1 MECLIIIVPTALLGL
16 YMAWNIGAN
25 DVANSM
31 ADAVGSGSISIKWAV
46 IAAGICEFAGAVLV
60 GSHVTDTVRKGIV
73 DPTTIASLP
82 GLAQAEASALLLIGM
97 AAALLAAA
105 VWLNVATWFGMP
117 VSTSHS
123 IVGAIAGFG
132 IIAAGWSAVHWGKM
146 GQIVASWFLS
156 PVAGGVLGFIL
167 FRVIS
172 KLILGRKRPVTAA
185 VAITPFV
192 VFFMMVVVTLA
203 VVYKGLKHLTGERA
217 EWITGNGAFVV
228 AAGVGLLSALV
239 ARFLIR
245 RALRGKEGLHL
256 PEQLELVER
265 AFGPLVVV
273 TSCAVAFSHGAND
286 VANAIGPLAAIV
298 DIVATGTV
306 KMRVYVPTWLLVL
319 GGSGIVLGLATFG
332 YRVMRTVGTKITLIT
347 PSRGVAADIAATTT
361 VLVCTRLA
369 LPVSTTHTLVG
380 AIIGIGLAR
389 GLAAVNLRV
398 TRNIFTSWFI
408 TVPVAAVLSMVFF
421 LLGRAFLLD
430 YVRDALLR
438 GASGAG

>member
-31 ADAVGSGSISIKWAV
+31 ADAVGSGSISVKWAV
-46 IAAGICEFAGAVLV
+46 IAAGICNFVGAVLV
-60 GSHVTDTVRKGIV
+60 GTHVTDTVRKGIV
-73 DPTTIASLP
+73 DPTAIASLP
-82 GLAQAEASALLLIGM
+82 GLAEGEAAALLVLGM

-105 VWLNVATWFGMP
+105 VWLNLATWFGMP

-123 IVGAIAGFG
+123 VVGAIAGFG

-156 PVAGGVLGFIL
+156 PLVSGILGFTI
-167 FRVIS
+167 FRIIS
-172 KLILGRKRPVTAA
+172 RAILGREKPVPAA
-185 VAITPFV
+185 IRIAPFIAFSVA
-192 VFFMMVVVTLA
+192 VVVVLSI
-203 VVYKGLKHLTGERA
+203 VYKGLKHLTGEGM
-217 EWITGNGAFVV
+217 EWVTGSGAFVV
-228 AAGVGLLSALV
+228 AAAVGLVSALMSKV
-239 ARFLIR
+239 LIR
-245 RALRGKEGLHL
+245 RALKGKGDL
-256 PEQLELVER
+256 PLAKQLELVER
-265 AFGPLVVV
+265 IFGPLVVV

-306 KMRVYVPTWLLVL
+306 KMRVYVPPWLLVL
-319 GGSGIVLGLATFG
+319 GGSGIVVGLATFG

-347 PSRGVAADIAATTT
+347 PSRGVAADIAATIT

-389 GLAAVNLRV
+389 GLGAVNRRV

-408 TVPVAAVLSMVFF
+408 TVPVAAVLAMVFF
-421 LLGRAFLLD
+421 MLGRAFLLD